1 MVVQYRG
8 SYSFQMQE
16 MLTSLSQDSVGE
28 FVIAF
33 LQRHQISF
41 KQNSSLGIF
50 SLKHPDQPLIRCS
63 LDEVSNLEDMNL
75 LYQLEWEHNPLT
87 FIGNTKTEED
97 ELGVFL
103 QLKMLQKY
111 PNLNFIFSRNK
122 RYLRSLE
129 DLFIG
134 EAMILI

>member
-1 MVVQYRG
+1 
-8 SYSFQMQE
+8 
-16 MLTSLSQDSVGE
+16 
-28 FVIAF
+28 
-33 LQRHQISF
+33 
-41 KQNSSLGIF
+41 
-50 SLKHPDQPLIRCS
+50 